1 VNERPEATVVVPTR
15 DRPRQLE
22 RCLRALER
30 QRRDVTGLEVVVV
43 DDGSRDAAAVQAA
56 TGQASARLVR
66 LERRGPSAAR
76 NAGARAARAPY
87 VCFTDDDCEPAPG
100 WAARLVARLDAGADA
115 VGGPTVNG
123 DPRNRLGAAS
133 QFVANTSGDERFAPA
148 SNLACRV
155 ETLRRHPF
163 DESYGAGGEDREWF
177 ARLAAAGCALDFEPG
192 AVVLHFQRLSLGG
205 FWRKHVRYGHGAY
218 RFRRAHRGGRLEP
231 AGFYAGLLQDG
242 FRRGPLLGALVAL
255 SQVATAAGFARAA
268 ALTRTGARGARSAAP
283 PAAPARSPR
292 TPRRR
297 RRRSRRRRG

>member
-1 VNERPEATVVVPTR
+1 VTDPPEATVVVPTR
-15 DRPRQLE
+15 DRPRQLA
-22 RCLRALER
+22 RCLWALGR
-30 QRRDVTGLEVVVV
+30 QRRDLPSLEVVVV
-43 DDGSRDAAAVQAA
+43 DDGSRDAAAVAA
-56 TGQASARLVR
+56 AAAGASVRLVR

-76 NAGARAARAPY
+76 NVGARAALAPF

-100 WAARLVARLDAGADA
+100 WVARLVARLRAGADA

-123 DPRNRLGAAS
+123 NPRNRLGAAS
-133 QFVANTSGDERFAPA
+133 QLVANAPADECFAPA

-163 DESYGAGGEDREWF
+163 DETYGAGGEDREWF

-192 AVVLHFQRLSLGG
+192 AVVLHFQELSLGG

-231 AGFYAGLLQDG
+231 AGFYAGLLRDG

-268 ALTRTGARGARSAAP
+268 A
-283 PAAPARSPR
+283 
-292 TPRRR
+292 
-297 RRRSRRRRG
+297 RSRRGSP